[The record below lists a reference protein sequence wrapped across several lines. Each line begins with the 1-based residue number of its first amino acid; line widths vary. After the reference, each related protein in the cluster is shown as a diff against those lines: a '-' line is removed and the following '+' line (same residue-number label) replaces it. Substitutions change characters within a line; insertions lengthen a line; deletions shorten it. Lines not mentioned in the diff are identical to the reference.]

1 MTGEKGMSKYPSSGP
16 VTLKTNL
23 ADYAMTKALKDGA
36 VTSDLVTFDFC
47 GPKVANQGFKAMVRE
62 RKFDAGELA
71 IGTFLEAKTYGK
83 PVTLLPAVVM
93 GRFQHQTAL
102 RATARG
108 TFGPGDIEGRRI
120 GIRSYTQTTGIWV
133 RGIFKHEYGVDL
145 NKVTW
150 VCNDDGHLAE
160 FKDPPNVER
169 TPADSKKVDQML
181 LDGEIDGAILG
192 AEIPNE
198 PRVAHLIP
206 NPKDAALAWYRKYN
220 TVPVNH
226 LFCVDKELAD
236 ARPDVVV
243 EIFRML
249 KATKAAMPPSPDGID
264 FHPFGVEA
272 LRKPLSMII
281 QYAVEQKII
290 PREIA
295 VDELFDDVTRKLS

>member
-1 MTGEKGMSKYPSSGP
+1 MEYPKSGP
-16 VTLKTNL
+16 VTLRTNL
-23 ADYAMTKALKDGA
+23 ADYAMTKALKSGA
-36 VTSDLVTFDFC
+36 VRSDLVTFDFC

-62 RKFDAGELA
+62 RKYDAGELA
-71 IGTFLEAKTYGK
+71 IGTFLEARTYGK
-83 PVTLLPAVVM
+83 PMTLLPAVVM
-93 GRFQHQTAL
+93 GRFQHSHAL

-108 TFGPGDIEGRRI
+108 TFGPGDIEGKRI

-169 TPADSKKVDQML
+169 TPADGKKVDQML
-181 LDGEIDGAILG
+181 LDAEIDGAILG
-192 AEIPNE
+192 SDVIDD

-206 NPKDAALAWYRKYN
+206 NPKDAALAWHKKYN
-220 TVPVNH
+220 TIPVNH
-226 LFCVDKELAD
+226 LFCVDKALAD
-236 ARPDVVV
+236 TRPDVIA

-249 KATKAAMPPSPDGID
+249 RETKAAMAPSPDGID
-264 FHPFGVEA
+264 FHPFGLAA
-272 LRKPLSMII
+272 LRKPLEMMI

-290 PREIA
+290 PRA
-295 VDELFDDVTRKLS
+295 FTVDGLFDDSTRGLV

>member
-1 MTGEKGMSKYPSSGP
+1 MEYPKSGP
-16 VTLKTNL
+16 VTLRTNL
-23 ADYAMTKALKDGA
+23 ADYAMTKALKSGA
-36 VTSDLVTFDFC
+36 VKSDLITFDFC

-62 RKFDAGELA
+62 RKYDAGELA
-71 IGTFLEAKTYGK
+71 IGTFLEARTYGK

-93 GRFQHQTAL
+93 GRFQHGHAL

-160 FKDPPNVER
+160 FKDPANVER
-169 TPADSKKVDQML
+169 TPPDGKKVDQML
-181 LDGEIDGAILG
+181 LDAEIDGAILG
-192 AEIPNE
+192 SDIVDD

-206 NPKDAALAWYRKYN
+206 NPKDAALAWHKKYN
-220 TVPVNH
+220 TIPVNH
-226 LFCVDKELAD
+226 LFCVDKALAD
-236 ARPDVVV
+236 ARPDVVA

-249 KATKAAMPPSPDGID
+249 KETKAAMAPSPDGID
-264 FHPFGVEA
+264 FHPFGLEA
-272 LRKPLSMII
+272 LRKPLDMMI
-281 QYAVEQKII
+281 QYSVEQKII
-290 PREIA
+290 PRSFSVEQ
-295 VDELFDDVTRKLS
+295 LFDDSTRGLN